1 MTQEAVGH
9 SRDRQSPGG
18 SKSGSGSVSVC
29 VVASRISSTR
39 PTGTG
44 SVLFRSRTDA
54 RTCGASDS
62 STGTPGQ
69 RSPRVLWW
77 VPPTPGWGG
86 RGGRHHSPTGV
97 SGSRVPTAAAGS
109 LQHSRWDCGGTSAIA
124 WCAHDA
130 LTHLDAEP
138 SSDHGRSFG
147 CRMLQSSATYLSTP
161 AGPSVGLLTA
171 PNRPPK
177 MRVGRTRSGWRSAP
191 VTRRPGG
198 SLHVGWHH

>member
-1 MTQEAVGH
+1 MARNRGPGQFPSAWWLPVSRQPGRPVRARSCSEAE
-9 SRDRQSPGG
+9 
-18 SKSGSGSVSVC
+18 
-29 VVASRISSTR
+29 
-39 PTGTG
+39 
-44 SVLFRSRTDA
+44 RTPVPA
-54 RTCGASDS
+54 ADS

-161 AGPSVGLLTA
+161 VGPSVGLLTA